1 MVLVDIWNTNIH
13 ILENSKL
20 YNLKKPKKFDDEIY
34 YISVNEKKE
43 KEFLKL
49 DTKVQKLV
57 STKILDL
64 QSGNFSNDKQL
75 KGKHKGKFR
84 KRAGDYRIIYLKED
98 DYLVI
103 SLTRIAHRKE
113 VY

>member
-1 MVLVDIWNTNIH
+1 MYNIA
-13 ILENSKL
+13 
-20 YNLKKPKKFDDEIY
+20 FDKDA
-34 YISVNEKKE
+34 E

-49 DTKVQKLV
+49 DAQAQKLIT
-57 STKILDL
+57 TKILDL
-64 QSGNFSNDKQL
+64 QDGNFSKDKQL

-84 KRAGDYRIIYLKED
+84 KRAGNYRIIYLKEN

-103 SLTRIAHRKE
+103 SVIRIAHRKE